1 MVLGRL
7 AHYGF
12 DLLAVSTIVAGIK
25 KTTGFA
31 CVYIPE
37 APQLRPFHL
46 QATVLLC
53 ISPQTALI
61 SDDTARSVADSYLG
75 IGETIFASVSGIA
88 VNSQYWGRDPNPKR

>member
-31 CVYIPE
+31 
-37 APQLRPFHL
+37 
-46 QATVLLC
+46 
-53 ISPQTALI
+53 PQTALI

-75 IGETIFASVSGIA
+75 IGETIFASLSGIA